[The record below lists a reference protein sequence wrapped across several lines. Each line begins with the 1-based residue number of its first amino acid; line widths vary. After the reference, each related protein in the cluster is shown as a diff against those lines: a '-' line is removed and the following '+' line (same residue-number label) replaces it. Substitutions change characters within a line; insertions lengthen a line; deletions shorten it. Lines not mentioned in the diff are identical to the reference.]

1 MRLGPLA
8 LGIGVVAALLWG
20 WPTAAA
26 ADAASYVVRAGKAGG
41 PYYVL
46 VRELAAVLGGTNASV
61 SLEVEESQGSVQNV
75 MEAMRRGPNE
85 FFTAPPG
92 VVQQALRREKP
103 FDVNGSYDAIRALF
117 PIPFQT
123 LHWIVREESGVKSWE
138 DLRGKTLIAG
148 ARGSLAERHTVS
160 LLGVL
165 GLDGQMNLLEID
177 GPGGA
182 EALRNGTVEAI
193 AAAGPFPMP
202 AVAELA
208 SSGLKLRLLGVS
220 REKLQ
225 EFLAAEEGSVPV
237 VIPKSTYAGQE
248 KDVQTVALPVGAY
261 TTAAM
266 SDAAAHALTRLF
278 WTHKTPLG
286 RDSPHWQAITPAS
299 LATLGVKLHP
309 GALRYY
315 RESGVAIP
323 DALR

>member
-8 LGIGVVAALLWG
+8 FGIGVVAALSWG

-46 VRELAAVLGGTNASV
+46 ARELAAVLGGTSAS
-61 SLEVEESQGSVQNV
+61 LAVEESQGSVQNV

-103 FDVNGSYDAIRALF
+103 FDVNGSYDDIRALF

-123 LHWIVREESGVKSWE
+123 LHWIVREESGVRSWE

-148 ARGSLAERHTVS
+148 ARGSLAERHSAS

-165 GLDGQMNLLEID
+165 GLEGQVNLLDIEGTGSGD
-177 GPGGA
+177 
-182 EALRNGTVEAI
+182 ALREGKVAAL
-193 AAAGPFPMP
+193 AAAGPFPI
-202 AVAELA
+202 ASVAELA
-208 SSGLKLRLLGVS
+208 ASGMKLRLLGVS
-220 REKLQ
+220 GEKLRD
-225 EFLAAEEGSVPV
+225 FLAAEEGSVPV
-237 VIPKSTYAGQE
+237 VIPKATYPGQE
-248 KDVQTVALPVGAY
+248 RDVQTVALPVGVY
-261 TTAAM
+261 TTSAM
-266 SDAAAHALTRLF
+266 SDAAAHTLTKLF
-278 WTHKTPLG
+278 WTHKAPLG

-315 RESGVAIP
+315 QESGVEIP
-323 DALR
+323 DALK